1 VVEIRTAALEEAN
14 NGYVLHWTETN
25 TLAMYFKSEK
35 EYAKM
40 RNQEKRGKEL
50 PRIVR
55 RG

>member
-1 VVEIRTAALEEAN
+1 MVEIRTAALEEAN
-14 NGYVLHWTETN
+14 NGHVLHWTETN
-25 TLAMYFKSEK
+25 TLAMYFKSEE